1 MAAFVIKC
9 SNGDILCLN
18 EPKHAVKHDVLKLL
32 KTIRWRR
39 FWMWSAA
46 VEGRRKKGGGV
57 VCNGSIA

>member
-9 SNGDILCLN
+9 SNGDIFCLK
-18 EPKHAVKHDVLKLL
+18 EPKHDVKHDVLKLL
-32 KTIRWRR
+32 NTIRC
-39 FWMWSAA
+39 FWIWSAA